1 MLSSIGRL
9 GMGVVAAVVTNACG
23 VMAVVVGCVSI
34 DRCCIDTN
42 TYLQSNSKVCVAY
55 LVVAQARMGG
65 GGG

>member
-1 MLSSIGRL
+1 
-9 GMGVVAAVVTNACG
+9 MGVVAAVVTNVCG

-42 TYLQSNSKVCVAY
+42 TYLQSDSKVRGAY
-55 LVVAQARMGG
+55 LAVAQARMGG